1 MRKLQLFI
9 GALVIAGFFGIQ
21 ALFIVDET
29 EYAAIVRFGAIQ
41 RIEKT
46 PGLKFKLPLIETVQK
61 FDNRLLRID
70 VRTESM
76 PDKDQ
81 QFLEIDA
88 YVRYKIIDPTRFLL
102 TLRDEL
108 TAQSRIGNI
117 VISEIRRVV
126 AANEQ
131 TTIIGGVPEKQV
143 DGTTL
148 VKPKR
153 TDSEV
158 ATREFITREVLLGA
172 NAAVKSTEN
181 NFGIDITDVRIKAA
195 DFPLS
200 VEQSVYTRMRTE
212 RQVQAQKL
220 RAEGE
225 EQSLTLRAGVDRQIT
240 VIRAT
245 AEKEANEL
253 RGAGEAEA
261 ITIFASSLEQDPEFY
276 AFTRTLETYKKAFTG
291 NDTTIVLSSDSDLL
305 KYLQTPN
312 PESSTE
318 K

>member
-1 MRKLQLFI
+1 
-9 GALVIAGFFGIQ
+9 
-21 ALFIVDET
+21 
-29 EYAAIVRFGAIQ
+29 
-41 RIEKT
+41 
-46 PGLKFKLPLIETVQK
+46 
-61 FDNRLLRID
+61 
-70 VRTESM
+70 M

-88 YVRYKIIDPTRFLL
+88 YVRYKIIDPKRFLL

-148 VKPKR
+148 VKPKK

>member
-1 MRKLQLFI
+1 MRKLQVAI
-9 GALVIAGFFGIQ
+9 GVLVIAGFFVFQ
-21 ALFIVDET
+21 SLFIVQQT
-29 EYAAIVRFGAIQ
+29 ESAAILRFGAIQ

-46 PGLKFKLPLIETVQK
+46 AGLKFKLPIIEEIQR

-70 VRTESM
+70 VRIESM

-88 YVRYKIIDPTRFLL
+88 YVRYKILDPERFLL
-102 TLRDEL
+102 TLRDEI
-108 TAQSRIGNI
+108 TAQGRIGNI

-143 DGTTL
+143 GGVTL
-148 VKPKR
+148 VSAKTTEDGIP
-153 TDSEV
+153 
-158 ATREFITREVLLGA
+158 TREYITRQVLAGA
-172 NAAVKSTEN
+172 NAAVSSVDN
-181 NFGIDITDVRIKAA
+181 NFGIIISDVRIKAA

-225 EQSLTLRAGVDRQIT
+225 EENLTIRSLVDREIT

-245 AEKEANEL
+245 SEKEANEL

-261 ITIFASSLEQDPEFY
+261 IKIFATALEQDPEFY
-276 AFTRTLETYKKAFTG
+276 TFTRTLEAYKKTLPG
-291 NDTTIVLSSDSDLL
+291 TDTTVVLSSDSDLL
-305 KYLQTPN
+305 KYLETPN
-312 PESSTE
+312 PQSSLE